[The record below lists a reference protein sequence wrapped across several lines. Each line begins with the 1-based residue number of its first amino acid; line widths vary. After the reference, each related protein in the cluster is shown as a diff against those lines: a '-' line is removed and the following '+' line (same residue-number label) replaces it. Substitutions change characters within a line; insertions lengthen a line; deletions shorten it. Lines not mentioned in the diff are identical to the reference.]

1 MDDLTETVKLAIIG
15 HRSLR
20 GPHCGL
26 SIIALQQE
34 LDVPPA
40 DLKPV
45 LRALYDDGFF
55 TVREGLNDKL
65 IF

>member
-1 MDDLTETVKLAIIG
+1 MELIENIKLAIIG
-15 HRSLR
+15 HRRQR
-20 GPHCGL
+20 GPSCGM

-34 LDVPPA
+34 LGVSMAELRPA
-40 DLKPV
+40 
-45 LRALYDDGFF
+45 LRSIYDEEFF

>member
-1 MDDLTETVKLAIIG
+1 MDLHDAIKLAIIG
-15 HRSLR
+15 HRHQR
-20 GPHCGL
+20 GPDCGL

-34 LDVPPA
+34 LDVPFA
-40 DLKPV
+40 SMKPV
-45 LRALYDDGFF
+45 LRELYDDGFF

>member
-1 MDDLTETVKLAIIG
+1 MDLNDQIKFAIIG
-15 HRSLR
+15 HRRLR

-26 SIIALQQE
+26 SVITLREE
-34 LDVPPA
+34 LDVPFEELRPA
-40 DLKPV
+40 
-45 LRALYDDGFF
+45 LRKLYEEHFF